1 MDLESRVEALERQN
15 RRLKRVGLAGIV
27 VLGIVVCMGQSQ
39 PQSAGTLT
47 AEKFVVVD
55 AKGEPRAALGMEEG
69 APQLALTNSRG
80 QNAVLIEVPA
90 TPDKPAV
97 YLRDPQESSMLELAI
112 TMNGP
117 VIHLSDKS
125 GVRARVATNE
135 LNAPLLSVYDD
146 KGHELFIVTDK
157 NKSAP

>member
-1 MDLESRVEALERQN
+1 MNVESRIEILERQN
-15 RRLKRVGLAGIV
+15 RRMKRIGSAAVMLAGIA
-27 VLGIVVCMGQSQ
+27 VCMGQSK

-55 AKGEPRAALGMEEG
+55 AKGLARATLGMQDG
-69 APQLALTNSRG
+69 APRFTLTNSRG

-90 TPDKPAV
+90 TPDKPAL
-97 YLRDPQESSMLELAI
+97 YLRDPQESSMLELAM

-125 GVRARVATNE
+125 GVRARLATNE
-135 LNAPLLSVYDD
+135 LNAPLLSVYDAA
-146 KGHELFIVTDK
+146 GHELFIVTDK
-157 NKSAP
+157 QNAAP